1 MHSATC
7 GSSSR
12 RRLGGGTRGWDMPD
26 TVPQNG
32 GYMVAA
38 YVVAAVILIS
48 YAGSLYL
55 RARRSLRPQLPPRL
69 RPARMAVGGPS
80 RPEGQRLV
88 GCSVVFPP
96 LQPPVGLP

>member
-38 YVVAAVILIS
+38 YVGAAGILVS
-48 YAGSLYL
+48 DPGSPYL
-55 RARRSLRPQLPPRL
+55 RARRNLPPELPPRPP
-69 RPARMAVGGPS
+69 PARQARGGPR
-80 RPEGQRLV
+80 RPEG
-88 GCSVVFPP
+88 PP
-96 LQPPVGLP
+96 LLGRSPRPPPLHPP